1 MCDSFELQKVKHAK
15 QAAYDE
21 MAEVE
26 RKMSAL
32 LREVSEKTNEI
43 DQHQSELDKLNE
55 QKDNEWS
62 DFSQAQLAIKSQ
74 IGDVFTSI
82 DECNALKKKFELM
95 ANDESEVPGKAIVY
109 AKGAEFFSRLASEK
123 TIEKDQL
130 ITKKRA
136 MMRPDHYSAK
146 IHQLVEALKKL
157 RQDRGDRLN
166 DYHALKNELN
176 LKKANF
182 DRLNSKYLALKNG
195 SSDGKTISFR
205 PIKLKNDENKGLLL
219 NAGIPEEFH
228 ETCTIKKR
236 SDGIIDIYYGEDSE
250 TKHGH
255 VIIKN
260 GCIVYSRKPEAQ
272 KVTL

>member
-1 MCDSFELQKVKHAK
+1 MCNSFELKKARHAK

-32 LREVSEKTNEI
+32 AKEVSEKTNEI
-43 DQHQSELDKLNE
+43 DQRQGELDKLNE
-55 QKDNEWS
+55 QNDKEWS
-62 DFSQAQLAIKSQ
+62 DYHKAQLAIKSQ

-82 DECNALKKKFELM
+82 RECDALKKKFELM
-95 ANDESEVPGKAIVY
+95 ANDESEVPGKAVIY

-123 TIEKDQL
+123 TLEKDQL

-136 MMRPDHYSAK
+136 MIRPDHSTK

-166 DYHALKNELN
+166 DYHALKNELS

-195 SSDGKTISFR
+195 SSDENTISFR
-205 PIKLKNDENKGLLL
+205 PIILKNDENKGLLL
-219 NAGIPEEFH
+219 KAGIPEEFH

-236 SDGIIDIYYGEDSE
+236 SDGRIDIYYGEDSE
-250 TKHGH
+250 TRHGH
-255 VIIKN
+255 VIIEN
-260 GCIVYSRKPEAQ
+260 DRIVYSRKPEANN
-272 KVTL
+272 VAL

>member
-1 MCDSFELQKVKHAK
+1 MCDSFELQKAKHAK

-26 RKMSAL
+26 RKMSVL
-32 LREVSEKTNEI
+32 LAEVSEKTNEI
-43 DQHQSELDKLNE
+43 DQHQNELDKLNE
-55 QKDNEWS
+55 QRNKEWS
-62 DFSQAQLAIKSQ
+62 DYNQAQLAIKSR
-74 IGDVFTSI
+74 IGDVITSI
-82 DECNALKKKFELM
+82 KECDALKKKFELM
-95 ANDESEVPGKAIVY
+95 ANDESEAASKAIIY

-123 TIEKDQL
+123 TVEKDQL

-136 MMRPDHYSAK
+136 MMRPDRSTKAC
-146 IHQLVEALKKL
+146 QLVEALKKL

-166 DYHALKNELN
+166 DYHALKNELS

-195 SSDGKTISFR
+195 SSDENTISFR
-205 PIKLKNDENKGLLL
+205 PIILKNDENKGLLL
-219 NAGIPEEFH
+219 NAGIPEKFH

-236 SDGIIDIYYGEDSE
+236 SDGRIDIYYGEDSE

-255 VIIKN
+255 VIIEN
-260 GCIVYSRKPEAQ
+260 DCIVYSREPEA
-272 KVTL
+272 KNVTL